1 MAKHGG
7 VTQLVEYPVH
17 TRSVTCSSQV
27 AATRPVGQA
36 VKTPPFHGGNMG
48 SIPVRVTKKKPPQKG
63 WFLFGDPGNRKG
75 GFACGKAKKCPVD
88 TFLARGRFHLL
99 RIRPEWVG
107 AEANL
112 RAQEELYDIDFDGT
126 PMHGTLEIRKEGSK
140 IKMAIKWQDQS
151 SSMELY
157 DGESYQR
164 YQSGQLVLER
174 SHGGIDLTPFSTI
187 DKLKEYAL
195 LTGVLLKFREEG
207 DMIIVSTRGDK
218 VGIIAR
224 FSKSEGRLLGAE
236 CSGLYNGQQVTVL
249 TVNQIDFDVLPT
261 E

>member
-1 MAKHGG
+1 MKTNNLDNYSDDRVVDILSPRFAPTSNLEFKVTAPAPRRRFIWQFARVGG
-7 VTQLVEYPVH
+7 IAAVVAIVLFVGIKGVQTSTAREVVERAMTQLLESDNCLVRF
-17 TRSVTCSSQV
+17 TANVTANKSS
-27 AATRPVGQA
+27 
-36 VKTPPFHGGNMG
+36 
-48 SIPVRVTKKKPPQKG
+48 
-63 WFLFGDPGNRKG
+63 
-75 GFACGKAKKCPVD
+75 
-88 TFLARGRFHLL
+88 
-99 RIRPEWVG
+99 
-107 AEANL
+107 
-112 RAQEELYDIDFDGT
+112 QEELYDIDFDGT
-126 PMHGTLEIRKEGSK
+126 PMQGTVEIRKEDSK

-164 YQSGQLVLER
+164 YQNGQLVLER
-174 SHGGIDLTPFSTI
+174 PHGGIDLTTFATI

-195 LTGVLLKFREEG
+195 LTGILLKFREEG

-224 FSKSEGRLLGAE
+224 LSKSEGRLLGAE

>member
-1 MAKHGG
+1 MKTNNNLDNLSDNRVVNLLTPRFAPTTSLEFKAPTPRRRPLWQAVRIGAVAAMVVVAVVIGISG
-7 VTQLVEYPVH
+7 VQTSTARDVVERAMTQLLESDNYLVQF
-17 TRSVTCSSQV
+17 TANVTANKSS
-27 AATRPVGQA
+27 
-36 VKTPPFHGGNMG
+36 
-48 SIPVRVTKKKPPQKG
+48 
-63 WFLFGDPGNRKG
+63 
-75 GFACGKAKKCPVD
+75 
-88 TFLARGRFHLL
+88 
-99 RIRPEWVG
+99 
-107 AEANL
+107 
-112 RAQEELYDIDFDGT
+112 QEELYDIDFDGT
-126 PMHGTLEIRKEGSK
+126 PMQGTVEIRKEGSK

-157 DGESYQR
+157 DGESYRR
-164 YQSGQLVLER
+164 YQNGQLVLER
-174 SHGGIDLTPFSTI
+174 PHGGIDLTQFSTI
-187 DKLKEYAL
+187 DKLNEYAL
-195 LTGVLLKFREEG
+195 LTGILLKFREEG